1 MKTIKFLMAT
11 VLFLLSVNL
20 VSAQSVTEVFAVSG
34 NCGMCKS
41 RIEAAAKEAGATAAS
56 WDTDSQK
63 LKVSFD
69 ASATSLSKIQEKVAG
84 VGHDNPGF
92 KASDEVY
99 NKLHGCCKYDRT
111 TAEQTMTT
119 TSCCKD
125 GKCKDGS
132 CKNMSKDCCQNGT
145 CDKKGKKGKGCC
157 DNCKK
162 S

>member
-11 VLFLLSVNL
+11 ALFFLSINL

-56 WDTDSQK
+56 WDTDSKK

-69 ASATSLSKIQEKVAG
+69 ASGTSLSKIQEKVAG

-99 NKLHGCCKYDRT
+99 SKLHGCCKYDRT
-111 TAEQTMTT
+111 AAEQTMAT

-132 CKNMSKDCCQNGT
+132 CKNMSKDCCQTGT

>member
-11 VLFLLSVNL
+11 ALFLLSFNL
-20 VSAQSVTEVFAVSG
+20 VNAQSVTEVFAVSG

-41 RIEAAAKEAGATAAS
+41 RIEAAAKEAGATAAA
-56 WDTDSQK
+56 WDTDSKK

-69 ASATSLSKIQEKVAG
+69 ANATSLSKIQEKVAS
-84 VGHDNPGF
+84 VGHDNAGF

-111 TAEQTMTT
+111 SAEQTMTA

-132 CKNMSKDCCQNGT
+132 CKDTSKDCCQNGS
-145 CDKKGKKGKGCC
+145 CDKKGKKGKACC
-157 DNCKK
+157 ENCKK

>member
-11 VLFLLSVNL
+11 ALFLLSFNL
-20 VSAQSVTEVFAVSG
+20 VNAQSVTEVFAVSG

-41 RIEAAAKEAGATAAS
+41 RIEAAAKEAGATAAA
-56 WDTDSQK
+56 WDTDSKK

-69 ASATSLSKIQEKVAG
+69 ANATSLSKIQEKVAN
-84 VGHDNPGF
+84 VGHDNAGF

-111 TAEQTMTT
+111 SSEQTMTA

-125 GKCKDGS
+125 GKCKDGT
-132 CKNMSKDCCQNGT
+132 CKNPTKDCCQNGT
-145 CDKKGKKGKGCC
+145 CDQKGKKGKACC

-162 S
+162 A

>member
-1 MKTIKFLMAT
+1 MKNFKYVLTII
-11 VLFLLSVNL
+11 LSLIFSVG
-20 VSAQSVTEVFAVSG
+20 SFAQSVTEVFTVSG

-41 RIEAAAKEAGATAAS
+41 RIEAAAKEAGASQAN
-56 WDTDSQK
+56 WDADSK
-63 LKVSFD
+63 KIKVNFD
-69 ASATSLSKIQEKVAG
+69 ASATSVVKIQEKIAA

-111 TAEQTMTT
+111 SAEQAVAM
-119 TSCCKD
+119 SCCKD

-132 CKNMSKDCCQNGT
+132 CKNTKKECCQNGT
-145 CDKKGKKGKGCC
+145 CDKKDKKGKSCC
-157 DNCKK
+157 DNCAK